1 MITRGTMG
9 YPYFRTPSYLP
20 IWHEWHWPPET
31 TWDSGF
37 RLDPLKW
44 VLWMDH
50 NVYRP
55 QETIG
60 CLKIWNPITLTYSH
74 VHVLL
79 FPGCFIHVLRHV
91 ETNQRH
97 YIYIYI
103 YMLYIIYG
111 YISHQP
117 DIEPYN
123 ISQCNISL
131 FIYITRISICP
142 YQLLLSG
149 FWSFLNPSFNQCS
162 IFFESQSKH
171 HLPQHETSS

>member
-1 MITRGTMG
+1 MALTTRNDLG
-9 YPYFRTPSYLP
+9 FRISTR
-20 IWHEWHWPPET
+20 PPEMGLMNGPQCIQAPRNHRMPQNLEPHYPDLFSCSCST
-31 TWDSGF
+31 FSWVFYPCFETCWDKSTA
-37 RLDPLKW
+37 L
-44 VLWMDH
+44 
-50 NVYRP
+50 
-55 QETIG
+55 
-60 CLKIWNPITLTYSH
+60 
-74 VHVLL
+74 
-79 FPGCFIHVLRHV
+79 
-91 ETNQRH
+91 
-97 YIYIYI
+97 YIYI